1 MVTEF
6 IVLVLATP
14 MLISSCWSS
23 FPRCLCL
30 LDRNMLV
37 AAESGCPCGMVL
49 AFNIDVNLFV
59 MVDRRDLLVLVV
71 VTAAAY
77 DVCLLLLL
85 EGDV

>member
-6 IVLVLATP
+6 IVFVLATP
-14 MLISSCWSS
+14 TLISSCRSS

-37 AAESGCPCGMVL
+37 AAESGCPCGMVF
-49 AFNIDVNLFV
+49 AFNIAVNLFV
-59 MVDRRDLLVLVV
+59 RVDRRDLLVLVA

-77 DVCLLLLL
+77 DVCLLLL
-85 EGDV
+85 EDDV

>member
-6 IVLVLATP
+6 IVFVLATP
-14 MLISSCWSS
+14 TLISPCRSS

-59 MVDRRDLLVLVV
+59 RVDRRDILVLVA

-77 DVCLLLLL
+77 DICLLLL
-85 EGDV
+85 EDDV